1 MNTEKKTGIVLGLLV
16 LVEYTLGALV
26 TFSDPSNAGFSI
38 SSFPTT
44 YPAYLP
50 LVHRIFALVLIASWI
65 ILPVWLRGTRAFI
78 ASHITLGLIVLQSI
92 IGLFIPYTLG
102 SQISNYVVIVH
113 FSVSGL
119 IIAAAGFTVMLAWL
133 SDSSAGM
140 NKEHKQ
146 PGEN

>member
-1 MNTEKKTGIVLGLLV
+1 MVSERKTVIVLGLLV

-26 TFSDPSNAGFSI
+26 TFSDPLDAGFSL

-50 LVHRIFALVLIASWI
+50 LVHRLFSIVLIAAWI
-65 ILPVWLRGTRAFI
+65 VLPMSLKGSRAFVL
-78 ASHITLGLIVLQSI
+78 SHITLGLIVLQAI
-92 IGLFIPYTLG
+92 IGIFIPYTQG
-102 SQISNYVVIVH
+102 NPVNNYIVIVH

-133 SDSSAGM
+133 ADRPDGRHTVRKPS
-140 NKEHKQ
+140 
-146 PGEN
+146 GEN